1 MMTNEISVKGMS
13 DAQIMAAIGQTV
25 DTNRPM
31 LSRLQINRD
40 AEDDEGNRLPTGHY
54 QIYHPELEQN
64 IYGESVEFRPFYT
77 AYQYMAYNP
86 AEKKYTSRSIIFR
99 NWKEDILDT
108 SGGTRCGKLPE
119 AQKANLTPAELEL
132 QKQIKCYKMTYGTV
146 SFKGK
151 NAKGEDVDIENFP
164 VLWRNTGTNYNIV
177 NEAFTGLTNLGKPM
191 FKYTLT
197 LGTERR
203 KAGAVRFFVS
213 TYKIN
218 KDKELSFST
227 DDEKTLE
234 SFLTLINSE
243 NKSVSTQHGKA
254 TTQAESDGDDA
265 KVIDQLTK

>member
-1 MMTNEISVKGMS
+1 MMTNEISVKSMS

-25 DTNRPM
+25 DTNRPI

-54 QIYHPELEQN
+54 FVYHPELEQN
-64 IYGESVEFRPFYT
+64 IYGQTVEFRPFYT

-86 AEKKYTSRSIIFR
+86 AEKKYTSRSVIFK
-99 NWKEDILDT
+99 NWKEDIIDT

-119 AQKANLTPAELEL
+119 AKKVNLNPTELEL

-146 SFKGK
+146 HFK
-151 NAKGEDVDIENFP
+151 DVEVKDFP

-197 LGTERR
+197 LGTEKR
-203 KAGAVRFFVS
+203 KAGAVRFFVA

-218 KDKELSFST
+218 KDAELDFT
-227 DDEKTLE
+227 TKDEKTLE
-234 SFLTLINSE
+234 SFLTIINSE
-243 NKSVSTQHGKA
+243 NKSVSTQHEKA
-254 TTQAESDGDDA
+254 TVQEASDGDDA
-265 KVIDQLTK
+265 KIIEQLAQ

>member
-1 MMTNEISVKGMS
+1 MMTNDISVKQMS

-25 DTNRPM
+25 DTNRPL

-54 QIYHPELEQN
+54 YVYHPELEQN
-64 IYGESVEFRPFYT
+64 IYGETVEFRPFYT

-86 AEKKYTSRSIIFR
+86 AEKKYTSRSVIFR
-99 NWKEDILDT
+99 NWKEDIIDT

-119 AQKANLTPAELEL
+119 AQRANLTTAEQDL
-132 QKQIKCYKMTYGTV
+132 QKNIKCYKMTYGTV

-164 VLWRNTGTNYNIV
+164 VLWRNTGTNYNIA
-177 NEAFTGLTNLGKPM
+177 NEAFTGLTNLNKPM
-191 FKYTLT
+191 FKFTLT
-197 LGTERR
+197 LGTEKR

-218 KDKELSFST
+218 KDTELPFT
-227 DDEKTLE
+227 AEDERTLE

-243 NKSVSTQHGKA
+243 NKSVSTQHSKA
-254 TTQAESDGDDA
+254 TEQAVSDGDDA
-265 KVIDQLTK
+265 RIIEQLAQ

>member
-86 AEKKYTSRSIIFR
+86 TEKKYTSRSVIFR
-99 NWKEDILDT
+99 NWKEDIIDT

-119 AQKANLTPAELEL
+119 SQKANLTSAELEL

-151 NAKGEDVDIENFP
+151 NAKGEDVDIQNFP

-203 KAGAVRFFVS
+203 KAGAIRFFVT

-234 SFLTLINSE
+234 SFLTIINSE
-243 NKSVSTQHGKA
+243 NKSVSTQHSRS

>member
-1 MMTNEISVKGMS
+1 MMTNEISVKEMS

-25 DTNRPM
+25 DTNKPM

-40 AEDDEGNRLPTGHY
+40 AEDDDGNRLPTGHY
-54 QIYHPELEQN
+54 YVYHPELEQN
-64 IYGESVEFRPFYT
+64 IYGETVEFRPFYT

-86 AEKKYTSRSIIFR
+86 AEKKYTSRSVIFR
-99 NWKEDILDT
+99 NWKEDIIDST
-108 SGGTRCGKLPE
+108 GGTRCGKLPE
-119 AQKANLTPAELEL
+119 AQRASLNDAEREL
-132 QKQIKCYKMTYGTV
+132 QKNIKCYKMTYGTV

-151 NAKGEDVDIENFP
+151 NAKGEDVDVENFP

-197 LGTERR
+197 LGTEKR

-218 KDKELSFST
+218 KDKELNFSSG
-227 DDEKTLE
+227 DEKTLE

-243 NKSVSTQHGKA
+243 NKSVSTMHDKA
-254 TTQAESDGDDA
+254 TAQEISDGDDA
-265 KVIDQLTK
+265 KIIEQIA